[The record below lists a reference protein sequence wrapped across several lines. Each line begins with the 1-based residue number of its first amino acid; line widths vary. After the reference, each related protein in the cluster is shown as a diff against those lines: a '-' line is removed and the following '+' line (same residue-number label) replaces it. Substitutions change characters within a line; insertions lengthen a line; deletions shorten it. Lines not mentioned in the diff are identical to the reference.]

1 MISKNILLPVL
12 AVVIIGGTMILNAN
26 QVHAQSNN
34 NPLSKLV
41 QMIAQKFG
49 LDQNQVQSLVDQFQ
63 QEQKQNRVQ
72 KMKNKEKSRLDQLI
86 QQEKI
91 TSIQEQ
97 AIIDELA
104 ALKSKYNTNNL
115 KSMTLEERKAQ
126 FQAMQNELNSWTKS
140 QGIDPTLIMPGFGKG
155 GFKRGRGMFEHGKWP
170 TPTPTP
176 SAK

>member
-1 MISKNILLPVL
+1 MKNKILLSTLVVIL
-12 AVVIIGGTMILNAN
+12 VGGAVVLNTDKVYAET
-26 QVHAQSNN
+26 NN

-49 LDQNQVQSLVDQFQ
+49 LDQNQVQSLFDQFQ